1 MTTLNLNPSHT
12 YCRSMCA
19 VLDTSGFYNKS
30 RFSHRF
36 FVPPLSFIIWKR
48 QPKTESG
55 QVQYVDEERSR
66 MSRSVIKTTSEIDS
80 EPSIL
85 IRSQENSWPPFKL
98 QCLFVLKL
106 LETFPILSFC
116 YRKKKYGQT
125 QRPVCQGSFSNHMD
139 ADMTYHIE
147 IPKHGICPG

>member
-1 MTTLNLNPSHT
+1 
-12 YCRSMCA
+12 
-19 VLDTSGFYNKS
+19 
-30 RFSHRF
+30 
-36 FVPPLSFIIWKR
+36 
-48 QPKTESG
+48 
-55 QVQYVDEERSR
+55 

-116 YRKKKYGQT
+116 YRKKKNMVRHRDQSVKDHSLTIWMQT
-125 QRPVCQGSFSNHMD
+125 
-139 ADMTYHIE
+139 
-147 IPKHGICPG
+147 